1 MMHRAEL
8 LTFYEEDVHHHGA
21 AGLSLEPDDKH
32 FFSLDEVLLA
42 IVDERIGPRFI
53 AYWNAILQEQG
64 TFQDVFR
71 RFFVRMI
78 DSVREDEIRYGC
90 PLFGL
95 LHELSAVDE
104 SYRLRLVLIVDEMI
118 DVCRTLINR
127 GIERGELLASI
138 DVDAVATWIVASV
151 EGSWGIGKVHATKH
165 ALRSALLG
173 VQTALEAMHP
183 MNNGGKA
190 RGRMDA

>member
-8 LTFYEEDVHHHGA
+8 LTFYEEDVHRNGA
-21 AGLSLEPDDKH
+21 TALELEHSDEH
-32 FFSLDEVLLA
+32 FSSVEEVWLA
-42 IVDERIGPRFI
+42 ILDERIGPRFI
-53 AYWNAILQEQG
+53 AYWSAIAQEHG

-95 LHELSAVDE
+95 LHELSSVDE
-104 SYRLRLVLIVDEMI
+104 SYRLRMLVIIDEMI
-118 DVCRTLINR
+118 DVCRTLIKR
-127 GIERGELLASI
+127 GIERGELLESI

-151 EGSWGIGKVHATKH
+151 EGAWGIAKVHATKD
-165 ALRSALLG
+165 ALRTALLG

-183 MNNGGKA
+183 MNNPGKA
-190 RGRMDA
+190 RGRMNA

>member
-8 LTFYEEDVHHHGA
+8 LTFYEEDVHRNGA
-21 AGLSLEPDDKH
+21 TALELEHSDEH
-32 FFSLDEVLLA
+32 FSSVEEVWLA
-42 IVDERIGPRFI
+42 ILDERIGPRFI
-53 AYWNAILQEQG
+53 AYWSAIAQEHG

-95 LHELSAVDE
+95 LHELSSVDE
-104 SYRLRLVLIVDEMI
+104 SYRLRMLVIIDEMI
-118 DVCRTLINR
+118 DVCRTLIKR
-127 GIERGELLASI
+127 GIERGELLESI

-151 EGSWGIGKVHATKH
+151 EGAWGIAKVYATKD
-165 ALRSALLG
+165 ALRTALLG
-173 VQTALEAMHP
+173 IQTALEAMKP
-183 MNNGGKA
+183 TDKL
-190 RGRMDA
+190 R